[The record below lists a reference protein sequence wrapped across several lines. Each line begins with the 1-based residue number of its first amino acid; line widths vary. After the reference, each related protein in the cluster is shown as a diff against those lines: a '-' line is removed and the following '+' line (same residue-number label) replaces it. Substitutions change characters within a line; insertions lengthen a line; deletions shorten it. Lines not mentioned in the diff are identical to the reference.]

1 MKKTNKKGRAPKK
14 EVQAF
19 LSDITLLSSIP
30 INKKFS
36 KQAVPEY
43 PFDEQLLSLSSIYR
57 TSRKLFLKQG
67 GSFVPSVCSTMR
79 SLSSPDL
86 FQNELQFSPLASEVT
101 WFKDH
106 WQEVYDPEVLVSAM
120 TAFNQIS
127 LYHEQNH
134 RILWNLLPRAPEEQ
148 RDFCRY
154 LNFAESLVITLDL
167 ILGDQIGKK
176 YSDTFERLKSIYR
189 PAGADAWS
197 QKSSEQYRQYLL
209 AVMYVS
215 YLALE
220 LVHHEDILK
229 ALDYVLPG
237 QKKINKDAVERG
249 LELSELF
256 TLNTNLQ
263 WQKRYWKQAQE
274 QLFLYHKNSKEDVH
288 YLPEDPLDFEEEFV
302 IAQRVLNYFLDEKS

>member
-1 MKKTNKKGRAPKK
+1 MKKTNKKGRGPTK
-14 EVQAF
+14 EVQDF
-19 LSDITLLSSIP
+19 LHDVTLLSSIAV
-30 INKKFS
+30 NKKAA
-36 KQAVPEY
+36 KQAVGEY
-43 PFDEQLLSLSSIYR
+43 PFDEQLLSISPIYR
-57 TSRKLFLKQG
+57 NSRKLFLKQG
-67 GSFVPSVCSTMR
+67 GVFVPSVCSTMR

-86 FQNELQFSPLASEVT
+86 FKNELQFSPLASEMA

-106 WQEVYDPEVLVSAM
+106 WQEVYDPEVLVSGM

-167 ILGDQIGKK
+167 ILGDQIGPK
-176 YSDTFERLKSIYR
+176 YSEAFERLKSIYR
-189 PAGADAWS
+189 PAGADSWS
-197 QKSSEQYRQYLL
+197 KKSLDQYRRYLL

-220 LVHHEDILK
+220 LAHHEDIPK

-274 QLFLYHKNSKEDVH
+274 QLLLYHKNSKEDVH

-302 IAQRVLNYFLDEKS
+302 IAQRILDYFLGEGS

>member
-1 MKKTNKKGRAPKK
+1 MKKTNKKGRGPQK

-67 GSFVPSVCSTMR
+67 GSFVPRVCSTMR

-86 FQNELQFSPLASEVT
+86 FQSELQFSPLASEMT

-176 YSDTFERLKSIYR
+176 YSDIFERLKSIYR

-197 QKSSEQYRQYLL
+197 LKSSEQYRQYLL

-220 LVHHEDILK
+220 LVHHEDIPK